1 MVTEG
6 LSNVR
11 RHALCNDAQVDL
23 TCRNGKF
30 VLQIKNPRPPVT
42 QFETEDGHDHQKLFT
57 PRSISERAAM
67 LGGKTAVTV
76 DKQNHTVVSVTIP
89 L

>member
-1 MVTEG
+1 
-6 LSNVR
+6 
-11 RHALCNDAQVDL
+11 L

-30 VLQIKNPRPPVT
+30 VLEIKNPRPPVT
-42 QFETEDGHDHQKLFT
+42 QFEEDGHDQQRLFT

-67 LGGKTAVTV
+67 LGGKTVVTI